1 VDPVQ
6 VRAFGPPSVV
16 SDAQQ
21 FSHLAIQVRFVR
33 IQLPDGAGLG
43 VQHLGV
49 DFRILGLVRSSGSG
63 LALFGS
69 CQQSVHF
76 LQGWVDAGQQGAGV
90 ALDRFECLEPLP
102 GGFAGL
108 LEVSEERFH
117 GGPGA
122 VQRGVGFLLRVN
134 RELADKSGKP
144 DFLNVGQ
151 FWMGGDELLERL
163 EHISWRS

>member
-1 VDPVQ
+1 M
-6 VRAFGPPSVV
+6 A
-16 SDAQQ
+16 DAHQ
-21 FSHLAIQVRFVR
+21 FPHFTIQVRFVR

-43 VQHLGV
+43 VQQLAV
-49 DFRILGLVRSSGSG
+49 DFRILGRVRSSGSG

-69 CQQSVHF
+69 CQHSVHL
-76 LQGWVDAGQQGAGV
+76 LQGWVDAGQEGAGV

-122 VQRGVGFLLRVN
+122 VQVSVGGLLGVRDK
-134 RELADKSGKP
+134 LADKSGKP

-151 FWMGGDELLERL
+151 FWMGGDVLLE
-163 EHISWRS
+163 